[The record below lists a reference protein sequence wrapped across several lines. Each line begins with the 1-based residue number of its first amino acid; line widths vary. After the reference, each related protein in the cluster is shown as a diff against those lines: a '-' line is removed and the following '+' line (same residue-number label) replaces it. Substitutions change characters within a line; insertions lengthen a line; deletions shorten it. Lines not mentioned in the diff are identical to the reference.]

1 MAAQYRVLVVDDSNL
16 NRKVVSTVL
25 QSCGFEVLEAVDG
38 EQAFEITTAELPD
51 LVLMDVQLPKVDGY
65 EVTRRLRRQP
75 VTQHIPVIALTA
87 HAMAGEK
94 ERAAEAGCDGY
105 ISKPVNTRTLVGE
118 IMPYLTD
125 REGRP

>member
-1 MAAQYRVLVVDDSNL
+1 MAQYRVLVVDDSNL

-25 QSCGFEVLEAVDG
+25 KACGFEVLEAVDG

-51 LVLMDVQLPKVDGY
+51 LVLMDVQLPKMDGY
-65 EVTRRLRRQP
+65 AATRRLRRQP
-75 VTQHIPVIALTA
+75 VTQHIPIIALTA
-87 HAMAGEK
+87 HAMAGEN

-105 ISKPVNTRTLVGE
+105 ISKPVNTRTLVDE
-118 IMPYLTD
+118 IMSYLPD